1 MLRSLLLLFLCQLT
15 GEFIQHLS
23 RIPVPG
29 PVIGMG
35 MLFAGLVIRGGVPPE
50 LNGVGSGL
58 LGYLSLL
65 FVPAGVGVM
74 AKADLLQAEWMPIT
88 IALIGSSVVAIAVS
102 ALAMQFIGRLS
113 RPEPDELRSPRQ
125 PDIS

>member
-15 GEFIQHLS
+15 GELIQHLS

-35 MLFAGLVIRGGVPPE
+35 VLFAGLVIRGDVPPE

-102 ALAMQFIGRLS
+102 ALAMQFIGRWS